1 MQLVHWDMVV
11 GVVVAVQNIHE
22 WDKVSNLLDRGYRW
36 PVVVVAVG
44 LWEVLAIRYPVL
56 ALLVEWL
63 V

>member
-1 MQLVHWDMVV
+1 MVV

-22 WDKVSNLLDRGYRW
+22 WGKVSNLLDRGYRW

-44 LWEVLAIRYPVL
+44 LWEVLAIRYPIL